1 VEPRLAARFRA
12 SDSVTL
18 KAGAGVYHQTPTT
31 LISLPMVDLA
41 ALPQGLQRALQLSGG
56 VEYTGW
62 RRLHVSLDA
71 YVNPLVRTVE
81 LTPFA
86 DETLGE
92 DISEP
97 NPGDGVP
104 NDLPELPDFSS
115 HGLSYGMEVM
125 LRHPLGDSWFGWLSY
140 SLSRS
145 TRFTRFYR
153 YDAQGNEVGEASA
166 NLPFAFDQ
174 THIVNLV
181 LSRKFA
187 NNVTLGGVFHF
198 NTGRPE
204 SGMLG
209 QGPRQPGLREDGTAD
224 WVPMDRDRAQRLP
237 GFVRFDLRLAK
248 SWAYDAFTLE
258 AYLDMLNVTLSREVT
273 GFSYEPPEANGGRL
287 TKKVSALPIALPILG
302 VKARY

>member
-1 VEPRLAARFRA
+1 MF
-12 SDSVTL
+12 
-18 KAGAGVYHQTPTT
+18 HQTPTT

-41 ALPQGLQRALQLSGG
+41 ALPQGLQRALQFSGG

-62 RRLHVSLDA
+62 RRFTLSVDA

-86 DETLGE
+86 DETLGDDLDDLDDGTVREPPPDE
-92 DISEP
+92 DPEL
-97 NPGDGVP
+97 DVP
-104 NDLPELPDFSS
+104 EVDLPNLAS
-115 HGLSYGMEVM
+115 HGLSYGVEVM

-145 TRFTRFYR
+145 TRFTQFYR
-153 YDAQGNEVGEASA
+153 YDERGEQVGEASA

-181 LSRKFA
+181 LSRKFG

-204 SGMLG
+204 AEVFGSH
-209 QGPRQPGLREDGTAD
+209 PSQPGFDNAGQPD
-224 WVPMDRDRAQRLP
+224 WVPMDRDRAERLP
-237 GFVRFDLRLAK
+237 GFIRFDVRLAK

-258 AYLDMLNVTLSREVT
+258 AYLDMLNVTISREVT
-273 GFSYEPPEANGGRL
+273 GFNYTVDTLTGRYS
-287 TKKVSALPIALPILG
+287 KRPSSIPIALPILG
-302 VKARY
+302 VKGRY